1 MGVFCVGK
9 QKRDRVMAIYC
20 AVALAALLAFNFLVY
35 PLLALNGYT
44 PIDYAE
50 FTRLVEDGRVENAE
64 VRSGRLVLH
73 GSTLGGKGMYLAEVG
88 QKTEAQTQLQ
98 AAAVE
103 SEATANPGE
112 ILLGWVLPI
121 AVFVLIGVVIART
134 MMRRQ
139 GGGAMSFGK
148 NTAKVYA
155 QAQTGVRFADVA
167 GQDEAKE
174 SLQEIVDFLNH
185 PQRYADIGAR
195 LPKGALLVGP
205 PGTGKTL
212 LARAVAGEAGVPF
225 FSISGSNFVEMFAGV
240 GAARVRDLFK
250 QAVEKA
256 PCIVFIDEIDAL
268 GKRRNASA
276 GSSDEREQ
284 TLNQLLS
291 EMDGFDGSK
300 GVVILAATNRPE
312 ILDRALLRPGRFD
325 RRIVV
330 DKPDLKGREAIL
342 RVHARRVKGAERAN
356 LAEVARATPGAAG
369 ADLANIINEAALRA
383 VRQGRDEVTQA
394 DLAAATENALA
405 GQERRSRILGERE
418 RRIVAYH
425 ETGHALISAFHP
437 EAEPVH
443 RITIVPRTM
452 GALGYTLQLPEEER
466 NLLSREAALAQIEV
480 LLGGRAAEELVFG
493 SMTSGAANDIARATE
508 IARAMI
514 AQYGMS
520 EHFGTMGLTS
530 GGDGYLGG
538 GTSAACA
545 PQTLA
550 QVDEEV
556 RLLLQQAYHRAR
568 KTVGRHEECLHAVA
582 AALLDR
588 ETLSGEAFYGLVAAY
603 GDEEGA

>member
-1 MGVFCVGK
+1 M
-9 QKRDRVMAIYC
+9 
-20 AVALAALLAFNFLVY
+20 
-35 PLLALNGYT
+35 
-44 PIDYAE
+44 
-50 FTRLVEDGRVENAE
+50 
-64 VRSGRLVLH
+64 
-73 GSTLGGKGMYLAEVG
+73 
-88 QKTEAQTQLQ
+88 
-98 AAAVE
+98 
-103 SEATANPGE
+103 
-112 ILLGWVLPI
+112 
-121 AVFVLIGVVIART
+121 
-134 MMRRQ
+134 
-139 GGGAMSFGK
+139 
-148 NTAKVYA
+148 
-155 QAQTGVRFADVA
+155 
-167 GQDEAKE
+167 
-174 SLQEIVDFLNH
+174 
-185 PQRYADIGAR
+185 
-195 LPKGALLVGP
+195 
-205 PGTGKTL
+205 
-212 LARAVAGEAGVPF
+212 
-225 FSISGSNFVEMFAGV
+225 
-240 GAARVRDLFK
+240 
-250 QAVEKA
+250 
-256 PCIVFIDEIDAL
+256 
-268 GKRRNASA
+268 
-276 GSSDEREQ
+276 
-284 TLNQLLS
+284 
-291 EMDGFDGSK
+291 
-300 GVVILAATNRPE
+300 
-312 ILDRALLRPGRFD
+312 
-325 RRIVV
+325 V

-493 SMTSGAANDIARATE
+493 SMTSGAAQRYRPGYGNRPGDDRPVRDERAF
-508 IARAMI
+508 R
-514 AQYGMS
+514 
-520 EHFGTMGLTS
+520 H
-530 GGDGYLGG
+530 DGAYLGRRRIFG
-538 GTSAACA
+538 RRYERGLRA

-588 ETLSGEAFYGLVAAY
+588 ETLSGEAFYELVAAY